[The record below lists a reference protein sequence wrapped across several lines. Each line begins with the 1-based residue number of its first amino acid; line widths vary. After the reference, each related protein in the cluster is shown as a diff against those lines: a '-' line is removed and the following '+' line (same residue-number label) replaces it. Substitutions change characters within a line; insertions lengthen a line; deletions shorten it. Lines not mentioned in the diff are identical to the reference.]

1 MNLTIRGRL
10 ISIVLLSLLPT
21 VLLGYLFI
29 AQSQKDIAF
38 SAKELDGVRY
48 FVALAKDLAAI
59 SSASAL
65 PLGDDLTAS
74 RAALDPI
81 VGAAPQSA
89 AYAEARSGVV
99 AGTYSAEAGA
109 ALGALLAKIG
119 DGSNLILDPDLDSFY
134 VMDMLV
140 TKLPSAVDA
149 SARLK
154 LRITSV
160 AAAPDENGRIGL
172 EAARGAFDVMA
183 KGTGKSLAS
192 AMAPG
197 RVSQTRSRCCAI

>member
-29 AQSQKDIAF
+29 AQCQKDIAF
-38 SAKELDGVRY
+38 SAKELEGVRY
-48 FVALAKDLAAI
+48 YAALAPDLAAI

-65 PLGDDLTAS
+65 PPADELTAS
-74 RAALDPI
+74 RDALDS
-81 VGAAPQSA
+81 VVDTATQSA
-89 AYAEARSGVV
+89 AYAEARNGVV
-99 AGTYSAEAGA
+99 PGTYSPGAGA

-140 TKLPSAVDA
+140 TKLPAAVD
-149 SARLK
+149 
-154 LRITSV
+154 
-160 AAAPDENGRIGL
+160 
-172 EAARGAFDVMA
+172 
-183 KGTGKSLAS
+183 
-192 AMAPG
+192 
-197 RVSQTRSRCCAI
+197 